1 MDKDAQKNICVEIE
15 KITGKDN
22 NDEPATQKQLRYM
35 KNLGIEIPEGCKKR
49 QASSLIDEK
58 LGKTD

>member
-1 MDKDAQKNICVEIE
+1 MDKDTQQTICAENE
-15 KITGKDN
+15 KVTNQDCD
-22 NDEPATQKQLRYM
+22 DEPATQKQLRYM
-35 KNLGIEIPEGCKKR
+35 KNLGIEIPEDCKKR